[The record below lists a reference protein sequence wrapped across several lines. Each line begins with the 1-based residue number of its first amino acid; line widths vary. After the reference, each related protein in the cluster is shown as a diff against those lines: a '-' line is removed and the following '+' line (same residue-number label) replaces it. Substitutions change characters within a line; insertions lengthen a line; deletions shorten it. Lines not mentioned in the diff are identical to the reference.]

1 MRRRTGV
8 RKILYKLLIIRDLAT
23 ILKLRLLSNTA
34 CLCMSGLL
42 SSQTKKG
49 KLLISHRST
58 IYPCCLPTLGEFD
71 RSWSYKT
78 YPLQK
83 YENFLFDK
91 IFWKNLIKIPGG
103 NASIGDLECYGDVS
117 GNVSTGL
124 FLHFLLETFGQHRDN
139 LVEVTDDAEV
149 SGCEDRCVFVLVDGD
164 DEV

>member
-1 MRRRTGV
+1 MTTRRTDAG
-8 RKILYKLLIIRDLAT
+8 RIRYKLLIIIYLTT
-23 ILKLRLLSNTA
+23 ILILRLLSNTA

-83 YENFLFDK
+83 YEKNYFRKKKCEK
-91 IFWKNLIKIPGG
+91 I
-103 NASIGDLECYGDVS
+103 C
-117 GNVSTGL
+117 
-124 FLHFLLETFGQHRDN
+124 
-139 LVEVTDDAEV
+139 LVELEAIGADV
-149 SGCEDRCVFVLVDGD
+149 VL
-164 DEV
+164 